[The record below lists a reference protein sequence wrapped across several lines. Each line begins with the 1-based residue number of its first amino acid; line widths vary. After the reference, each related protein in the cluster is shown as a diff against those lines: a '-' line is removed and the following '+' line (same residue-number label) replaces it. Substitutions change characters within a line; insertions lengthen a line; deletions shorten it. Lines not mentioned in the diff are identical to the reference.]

1 MENQQDIRE
10 ILVKMDKR
18 LQRLDTAIMG
28 DDSMGTNGMVQR
40 MRHFENSLDEHEKL
54 DRERF
59 AEIKNTHIL
68 QNEKI
73 EDVEDKV
80 MDLISQ
86 SKGVKV
92 FMAIAAGLLVLL
104 SIYKG
109 FQDIPFRVDLG
120 FGTPF
125 EQLL

>member
-1 MENQQDIRE
+1 MENQQDIKD

-28 DDSMGTNGMVQR
+28 DDAMGTNGMVHR
-40 MRHFENSLDEHEKL
+40 MRHFEGALDEHEKL

-59 AEIKNTHIL
+59 AEIKSTHQL

-73 EDVEDKV
+73 EDVEDRV
-80 MDLISQ
+80 IDLVSQ

-109 FQDIPFRVDLG
+109 FKDVPFRVDLG